1 MCNFK
6 PTIWPLFPC
15 SLWCSLFLTCKM
27 YIHLYKRI
35 WFFQFLRFAFKWMNF
50 WLFVLNIF
58 LDILPSCGFSAV
70 RIWSSCWKA
79 SLACLRITELLILLL
94 EQLWR
99 CHFDLSTKIFFVL
112 FPFAWCAIFVHQL
125 NTLIYRNLSVLHSCI
140 HGVECTVV
148 LTIVFLCRLAS
159 WLWNQLVES
168 YLFFNQVH
176 LVN

>member
-1 MCNFK
+1 MQRYICHSSAVKLARETLFLLNVLKYFAFAWFFDMCNFK

-15 SLWCSLFLTCKM
+15 SLWCSSFLMCKM

-79 SLACLRITELLILLL
+79 SLACLRIIELLILLS

-99 CHFDLSTKIFFVL
+99 CHFDLSTKIFCIISICMVCYL
-112 FPFAWCAIFVHQL
+112 CTPIK
-125 NTLIYRNLSVLHSCI
+125 HSYIQEPIC
-140 HGVECTVV
+140 
-148 LTIVFLCRLAS
+148 LA
-159 WLWNQLVES
+159 
-168 YLFFNQVH
+168 
-176 LVN
+176 